1 MLQVQ
6 FHLVVEVLGD
16 GVIEEGGDGVEDAHV
31 DAVGDEQEP
40 VAGVGAQ
47 VDDGLEV
54 GLLVVLLQLLSSV
67 AYLGQLFN
75 NLTQCLNTLSRG
87 SILHLFFQE

>member
-1 MLQVQ
+1 MLVVLQVL

-75 NLTQCLNTLSRG
+75 NLTQCLM
-87 SILHLFFQE
+87 